1 MKRILSIL
9 LAGVMTVSLAACGGS
24 DSSPSAGT
32 AEETEE
38 VSATAAAETAPVG
51 TVPAETSE
59 EVSDIDYR
67 SSDNDLV
74 IAIQADATNL
84 DPHVS
89 GNGVS
94 NMITDTMYETLV
106 EFDENYEIVPLLA
119 KSWTMS
125 DDGISYTFE
134 LKEGI
139 FFTDGE
145 PFNAEAVY
153 ANWQRAVANPGMRV
167 ATQVA
172 YWEDVTVDDEYT
184 VTITLTGPNN
194 TFLNKL
200 SQVRIISPKAIDE
213 LGTDGLAKESAGTGP
228 YILSERIDGGYTK
241 LVRNDNYWGEGPSV
255 DSVTF
260 NVVPE
265 DGSRIAMLKTGEAD
279 IIYPLPAIQ
288 VPQIENDDSI
298 EVLVGR
304 GTTYRY
310 ATLNTNYT
318 LSDGRQPLSD
328 VRVRQAMNYAFDSS
342 AYAQVVF
349 QGYSTEPTSVIPS
362 PVKYHFEQTPYTK
375 DIEKARALMAEAGYE
390 DGFPITIWCDNT
402 TIEMQGAE
410 FFQQQMADINIDV
423 TVLPMESTTIADMT
437 SASEDET
444 EVQIWYVNWSSGT
457 YDADGSMR
465 NILHGGYFPPTGYN
479 TAFWNNEEFNE
490 CLDRALLSVSDDE
503 IEALYAEAQAVAWE
517 ECPWV
522 FLGVDQS
529 LYAQKIYVKGVDY
542 EPTMRIRTAEL
553 IR

>member
-1 MKRILSIL
+1 MKKALSIL
-9 LAGVMTVSLAACGGS
+9 LAGAMVLTLAACGSSGDGS
-24 DSSPSAGT
+24 SASSA
-32 AEETEE
+32 
-38 VSATAAAETAPVG
+38 
-51 TVPAETSE
+51 PAETKAPAEAVTAAVETGASE
-59 EVSDIDYR
+59 ESGTGYR
-67 SSDNDLV
+67 SPDNDLV

-106 EFDENYEIVPLLA
+106 EFDENYELVPLLA

-134 LKEGI
+134 LREGI

-153 ANWQRAVANPGMRV
+153 ANWQRALANPSMRV

-241 LVRNDNYWGEGPSV
+241 LKRNENYWGEGPEV
-255 DSVTF
+255 DTVTF

-288 VPQIENDDSI
+288 VSQIENDDSI
-298 EVLVGR
+298 EIIVGR

-318 LSDGRQPLSD
+318 LEDGRRPLSD
-328 VRVRQAMNYAFDSS
+328 VRVRQAMNYAFDSN

-349 QGYSTEPTSVIPS
+349 QGYSTEPASVIPG
-362 PVKYHFEQTPYTK
+362 PIKYFAGQTPYSR
-375 DIEKARALMAEAGYE
+375 DIDKAKELMAEAGYE
-390 DGFPITIWCDNT
+390 GGFPITIWCDNT

-410 FFQQQMADINIDV
+410 FFQQQMADININV

-490 CLDRALLSVSDDE
+490 CLDKALLSVDADE
-503 IEALYAEAQAVAWE
+503 IAELYARAQAVAWE
-517 ECPWV
+517 DCPWV

-529 LYAQKIYVKGVDY
+529 LYAQKSYVKGVDY
-542 EPTMRIRTAEL
+542 EPSMRIRTAEL

>member
-1 MKRILSIL
+1 MKRTLPIL
-9 LAGVMTVSLAACGGS
+9 LAGVMVLTLAACG
-24 DSSPSAGT
+24 SSSGDQSASSAAAKTEETAAAAGTYAAEAAAVEAAGT
-32 AEETEE
+32 A
-38 VSATAAAETAPVG
+38 
-51 TVPAETSE
+51 
-59 EVSDIDYR
+59 YR
-67 SSDNDLV
+67 SPDNDLV

-106 EFDENYEIVPLLA
+106 QFDENYEIVPLLA

-134 LKEGI
+134 LNEGI

-200 SQVRIISPKAIDE
+200 SQVRIISPKAIEE

-241 LVRNDNYWGEGPSV
+241 LVRNENYWGKGPKV
-255 DSVTF
+255 DTVTF

-288 VPQIENDDSI
+288 VSQIEGDDSI
-298 EVLVGR
+298 DIIVGR

-318 LSDGRQPLSD
+318 LADGRRPLSD
-328 VRVRQAMNYAFDSS
+328 VRVRQAMNYAFDSN

-362 PVKYHFEQTPYTK
+362 PIKYYSEQVPYSR
-375 DIEKARALMAEAGYE
+375 DIDRARELMAEAGCE

-410 FFQQQMADINIDV
+410 FFEQQMSDININV

-444 EVQIWYVNWSSGT
+444 EVQIWYVNWSSGQF
-457 YDADGSMR
+457 DADGSMR
-465 NILHGGYFPPTGYN
+465 NILHGDYFPPTGYN

-490 CLDRALLSVSDDE
+490 CLDKALLTVSDDE
-503 IEALYAEAQAVAWE
+503 TEALYAEAQSVAWE

-529 LYAQKIYVKGVDY
+529 LYAQKTYVKGVDY
-542 EPTMRIRTAEL
+542 EPTMRIGTAEL
-553 IR
+553 VQ